1 MGSMAIYLLFVMA
14 CGIAPNYG
22 AKIALRFLTGF
33 FGSTPLTCAGGTVA
47 DLWTALE
54 ATFGFPLLATSGF
67 AGPVLGPVIGAYIG
81 DGKVNLRWTEWSM
94 LILGGFV
101 LALVLGFQPETYTP
115 LLLKW
120 KAHHFRQL
128 TGDERYRA
136 EIEIV
141 DHSLL
146 ARLRAG
152 TYRPF
157 LFVRTEPL
165 VIVIALYLSIVYI
178 VLFTFFGGYN
188 SIFTETYSISD
199 GLTNVLWVAVLVGI
213 LSAVPFVPLV
223 YSWTK
228 KEYEIAN
235 ANNTVIR
242 PEIRLWFVMMGGSFA
257 IPISLFWM
265 GWTSYVSHL
274 GHPRSHLE

>member
-1 MGSMAIYLLFVMA
+1 MGSMAVYLLFIMA
-14 CGIAPNYG
+14 CGLAPNYG

-33 FGSTPLTCAGGTVA
+33 FGTTPLTCAGGTVA
-47 DLWTALE
+47 DLWNALE
-54 ATFGFPLLATSGF
+54 ATFGFPILAISGF
-67 AGPVLGPVIGAYIG
+67 GGPLLGPVIGAYIG
-81 DGKVNLRWTEWSM
+81 NGKVSLRWTEWSM
-94 LILGGFV
+94 LILG
-101 LALVLGFQPETYTP
+101 ALVLILVLCFQPETYAP

-128 TGDERYRA
+128 TGDERYQA
-136 EIEIV
+136 SIEIT

-146 ARLRAG
+146 SRLK
-152 TYRPF
+152 TSSYRPF

-178 VLFTFFGGYN
+178 VLFTFFGGYD
-188 SIFTETYSISD
+188 SIFTETYSISE
-199 GLTNVLWVAVLVGI
+199 GLTNILWVAMLVGV
-213 LSAVPFVPLV
+213 LCALPLVPLV

-228 KEYEIAN
+228 KEYEIAK

-265 GWTSYVSHL
+265 GWTSYVSYL
-274 GHPRSHLE
+274 RLPRSHLE

>member
-1 MGSMAIYLLFVMA
+1 MGSMAIYLLFIMS
-14 CGIAPNYG
+14 CGLAPNFG
-22 AKIALRFLTGF
+22 AKISLRFLTGF

-54 ATFGFPLLATSGF
+54 ATFGFPILAIPAFG
-67 AGPVLGPVIGAYIG
+67 GPVLGPVVAAYIG
-81 DGKVNLRWTEWSM
+81 DGKVSLRWTEWSM
-94 LILGGFV
+94 LILGAIV
-101 LALVLGFQPETYTP
+101 LALILGFQPETYSP

-146 ARLRAG
+146 ARLRTGA
-152 TYRPF
+152 YRPF
-157 LFVRTEPL
+157 IFVRTEPL

-178 VLFTFFGGYN
+178 VLFSFFGGYGE
-188 SIFTETYSISD
+188 IFGDTYGISE
-199 GLTNVLWVAVLVGI
+199 GLTNVIWVAQLVGI
-213 LSAVPFVPLV
+213 LCAFPLVPLI

-235 ANNTVIR
+235 ANNTAIR

-257 IPISLFWM
+257 IPISLFWI
-265 GWTSYVSHL
+265 GWTSYVSNLSLHR
-274 GHPRSHLE
+274 PI